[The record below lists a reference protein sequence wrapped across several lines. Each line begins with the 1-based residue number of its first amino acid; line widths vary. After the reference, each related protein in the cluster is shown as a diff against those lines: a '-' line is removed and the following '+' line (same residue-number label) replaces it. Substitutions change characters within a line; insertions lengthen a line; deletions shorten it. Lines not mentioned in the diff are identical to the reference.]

1 MDTPNTQIMNIDSIL
16 QINRAYKFHNDLHRI
31 IVTNNNSLL
40 LRDLDES
47 KYQSAFAWIMH
58 PLVAYGLSL
67 FNGQRTVSDVYRLLN
82 IENQCSI
89 EKFCE
94 LINRITDNTDSVYM
108 SLSFGKVEIPRF
120 FLNQYDGK
128 GYRDVLKGININQ
141 IMQTLDIDSKRLY
154 IPTNYMIMNT
164 TACYTNCVYCYA
176 DRSHAPGR
184 PFPFQRI
191 LELLEESS
199 TLGINAIDIDG
210 GDFFM
215 YPQWYELLLAM
226 HKYEYDPYV
235 STKMPLTESIVEKLV
250 AADVKQV
257 QLSLDSVRSEELG
270 KMLQVNDSYYGKIK
284 KGMDLLESRGIDMT
298 IKPVITKYNDSIK
311 GIEELLYFTSKYE
324 HVTSINITPAGQ
336 SKFKKSVFFS
346 STAQLEKIA
355 QKEDEWNDRFGK
367 KIEVLEYNA
376 RPTFE
381 EKTKTFEDRSIC
393 TGNRSSFFVL
403 PDGKVTLC
411 EQMYWHPFFILG
423 DLFQNSIME
432 VWNSKKALELASFSK
447 SDVRECSPCKKC
459 DIFDQCR
466 HNIGV
471 CWRDAIAA
479 YGDEN
484 YDYPS
489 PECPYAPQVTND
501 FYID

>member
-1 MDTPNTQIMNIDSIL
+1 SMSGNKSGTVIAAMMFDMSV
-16 QINRAYKFHNDLHRI
+16 Y
-31 IVTNNNSLL
+31 V
-40 LRDLDES
+40 
-47 KYQSAFAWIMH
+47 
-58 PLVAYGLSL
+58 
-67 FNGQRTVSDVYRLLN
+67 VSDAALPP
-82 IENQCSI
+82 
-89 EKFCE
+89 
-94 LINRITDNTDSVYM
+94 
-108 SLSFGKVEIPRF
+108 SLPVMTAAAVAVGHIS
-120 FLNQYDGK
+120 
-128 GYRDVLKGININQ
+128 
-141 IMQTLDIDSKRLY
+141 M
-154 IPTNYMIMNT
+154 T
-164 TACYTNCVYCYA
+164 TM
-176 DRSHAPGR
+176 P
-184 PFPFQRI
+184 
-191 LELLEESS
+191 SS
-199 TLGINAIDIDG
+199 
-210 GDFFM
+210 
-215 YPQWYELLLAM
+215 P
-226 HKYEYDPYV
+226 
-235 STKMPLTESIVEKLV
+235 
-250 AADVKQV
+250 
-257 QLSLDSVRSEELG
+257 
-270 KMLQVNDSYYGKIK
+270 
-284 KGMDLLESRGIDMT
+284 
-298 IKPVITKYNDSIK
+298 
-311 GIEELLYFTSKYE
+311 
-324 HVTSINITPAGQ
+324 
-336 SKFKKSVFFS
+336 
-346 STAQLEKIA
+346 
-355 QKEDEWNDRFGK
+355 

-479 YGDEN
+479 YGDGN